1 MVHLIFTELVLEYST
16 CGREIMALRIH
27 PTGTGLGVF
36 REDNVPL
43 QMLRLPLNH
52 TPLNV
57 LVTSTIVPALRAMT
71 EIGFVRVGI
80 TMSRRLLGSN
90 TLYQV

>member
-27 PTGTGLGVF
+27 PTGTRLGIF

-43 QMLRLPLNH
+43 
-52 TPLNV
+52 
-57 LVTSTIVPALRAMT
+57 
-71 EIGFVRVGI
+71 
-80 TMSRRLLGSN
+80 
-90 TLYQV
+90 